1 MSELPQP
8 STPAPK
14 ATFLRTLQAVMWSFA
29 GMRKGSASHEDMARL
44 NPFHIIAVAIGLVVV
59 MVVGLIALVNWV
71 VAQPSTLS

>member
-1 MSELPQP
+1 MPNKQ
-8 STPAPK
+8 PK

-29 GMRKGSASHEDMARL
+29 GMRKGSASQEDMARL

-59 MVVGLIALVNWV
+59 MVMGLIALVNWV

>member
-1 MSELPQP
+1 MMPEHKSSP
-8 STPAPK
+8 PK

-29 GMRKGSASHEDMARL
+29 GMRKGSASQEDMAQL

-59 MVVGLIALVNWV
+59 MVIGLIALVNWV

>member
-1 MSELPQP
+1 MSNKQQ
-8 STPAPK
+8 PK

-29 GMRKGSASHEDMARL
+29 GMRKGSASQEDMARL

-59 MVVGLIALVNWV
+59 MVMGLIALVNWV

>member
-1 MSELPQP
+1 MSSLQDKK
-8 STPAPK
+8 PK

-29 GMRKGSASHEDMARL
+29 GMRKGSASHEDMAQL

-59 MVVGLIALVNWV
+59 MVIGLIALVNWV

>member
-1 MSELPQP
+1 MSPLQDKQ
-8 STPAPK
+8 PK

-29 GMRKGSASHEDMARL
+29 GMRKGSASQEDMAQL

-59 MVVGLIALVNWV
+59 MVIGLIALVNWV

>member
-1 MSELPQP
+1 MRPDQQP
-8 STPAPK
+8 PK

-29 GMRKGSASHEDMARL
+29 GMRKGSKSQEDMARL

-71 VAQPSTLS
+71 VMQPSTLS

>member
-1 MSELPQP
+1 MPNKQ
-8 STPAPK
+8 TK

-29 GMRKGSASHEDMARL
+29 GMRKGSASQEDMARL

-59 MVVGLIALVNWV
+59 MVMGLIALVNWV

>member
-1 MSELPQP
+1 MSNKQQ
-8 STPAPK
+8 PK

-29 GMRKGSASHEDMARL
+29 GMRKGSASQEDMASL

-59 MVVGLIALVNWV
+59 MVMGLIALVNWV